1 MANPWELQYEGA
13 APLPWEATYS
23 DEKAKKDRTFYEVLH
38 ENLIGSGAVDTVGE
52 RIGETIRAGGAGMM
66 QGVQGLASLPELV
79 YGLGKRGFQVATG
92 DMPDPMSGDTVGGK
106 AVSDAYA
113 GWADLIGA
121 DPKGMDYVSPFKAGK
136 YAGEIGKF
144 YGGGA
149 GGKIALMAGGA
160 SEALGQATEGSM
172 LEPYARVAGGLL
184 GPSVVGGLSRAISPL
199 GGRIN
204 ATQKD
209 LIKVLEDSGVSLTAG
224 QKTSSGVLRGAE
236 TGSFGGAKAL
246 AKQDED
252 FTKAVL
258 ATAGIKSSTASPEV
272 IGKAFKDLG
281 KVYDNS
287 VKGVIIAPDA
297 NIIKRSAQAVDDYKS
312 LSGTA
317 TRLPL
322 VNDIHATLTKAFRS
336 EAAIPAETIR
346 NWRSKFRT
354 LRKSPDDAVRASA
367 EQMENLM
374 DDMLENALM
383 LAAKPKELAAL
394 KDARRKFANLYPI
407 AVATTRAGNRG
418 DIITPES
425 LMSALK
431 GQNKMQVAKGQRG
444 DLGLL
449 ARAGT
454 EMMPALPTVAPNAT
468 RNVSNLL
475 PLALGAA
482 GGYSGGVTGALA
494 GAALPALASEAT
506 MLPWAQKWLANQ
518 IARPQPIIS
527 PIPRTIGGLMAQ

>member
-1 MANPWELQYEGA
+1 M
-13 APLPWEATYS
+13 
-23 DEKAKKDRTFYEVLH
+23 
-38 ENLIGSGAVDTVGE
+38 
-52 RIGETIRAGGAGMM
+52 
-66 QGVQGLASLPELV
+66 
-79 YGLGKRGFQVATG
+79 
-92 DMPDPMSGDTVGGK
+92 
-106 AVSDAYA
+106 
-113 GWADLIGA
+113 
-121 DPKGMDYVSPFKAGK
+121 
-136 YAGEIGKF
+136 
-144 YGGGA
+144 
-149 GGKIALMAGGA
+149 MAGGA

-336 EAAIPAETIR
+336 LERFAKAQMM
-346 NWRSKFRT
+346 
-354 LRKSPDDAVRASA
+354 LL
-367 EQMENLM
+367 EQV
-374 DDMLENALM
+374 
-383 LAAKPKELAAL
+383 P
-394 KDARRKFANLYPI
+394 
-407 AVATTRAGNRG
+407 NRWK
-418 DIITPES
+418 I
-425 LMSALK
+425 
-431 GQNKMQVAKGQRG
+431 
-444 DLGLL
+444 
-449 ARAGT
+449 
-454 EMMPALPTVAPNAT
+454 
-468 RNVSNLL
+468 
-475 PLALGAA
+475 
-482 GGYSGGVTGALA
+482 
-494 GAALPALASEAT
+494 
-506 MLPWAQKWLANQ
+506 
-518 IARPQPIIS
+518 
-527 PIPRTIGGLMAQ
+527 